1 MKEVQGD
8 SQNQLQEEKERLI
21 RCLKKSVKHLMEE
34 CVTKKTVHEE
44 SSNVSAVC
52 SSVDNCLQMGL
63 RRRSLGLFKTNS
75 SSALLQKISKECSE
89 AFAVM
94 KRIEEL
100 EKAGRTGSLSNSTG
114 SSGSDSTRSFTM
126 NKSLQ
131 SVDSSS
137 NLVASKSNRFFWIR
151 ISLFEKKLHKIISYL
166 VNHSERFYESDK
178 SIVGDPDLGPIF
190 ASLVVGPCALE
201 FSRVQQS
208 DSYWSDPPADELV
221 QRHRI
226 SSTSKLS
233 NTNTPTK
240 GILKKALSSQVSE
253 LEERRGSI
261 PFQAREYVES
271 LHQNRSSSLL
281 YGKNNVQVV
290 QSDWSDPQPGYLS
303 LHQMGDYVVVKWTPN
318 SLMDGGTGTSNGC
331 SSGQLSQS
339 ASWQQA
345 VTVNLNSILYM
356 HCHQDQG
363 GSGTL
368 VMVGVDGI
376 QYPPMNFPPG
386 DNLVTFLGCLEA
398 ALLPHGVLSPPLSSA
413 QGSLGA
419 PDPAVKRRGS
429 ISFRRKSKEGDVSKE
444 VEIKPKS
451 KDAVF
456 KIVYIDKKAGHDSL
470 QKTRSVDWFTNI
482 FHMNKKTSGSFST
495 STVESPVLVARDLL
509 EVPKDNVEPVE
520 PENLASIVMQRSPT
534 TPIKGLCNTMKKQ
547 IISRAFYG
555 WLGHCRH
562 AKTVRNHLQGLV
574 LPDHLSESEVYREGL
589 TEQAWAELKSKGLSC
604 VERQSEVYRRIYYGG
619 VDHALRREVWQY
631 LLGHLEWEDSVEDI
645 QRKESRLQSEYEGK
659 ISSWGALEAIVMQ
672 HDREVTAANIAR
684 LSLGKSSESTTS
696 LGIVND
702 VFSSIDGDQEILTQD
717 YPHSPTP
724 DRPSTITEVTEH
736 SSGDQ
741 QDRDKRTSNSS
752 EDFSTDQI
760 IFQKERK
767 SQKNSW
773 RSKVSASDEG
783 IEDLNEECS
792 SLCSHPGTLHLT
804 AMYKV
809 TTPSI
814 DSGNPDSSPP
824 DRNHLFMAER
834 MIERR
839 HSADTRLTS
848 SPDGKGPRSQTLSV
862 GEDLI
867 PNCEDLLM
875 PAPVSTCPSPA
886 SSEGGIY
893 TLDLLESFGLNLHR
907 IDKDVARCDRNHPY
921 FTQQQNLDK
930 LRNIVTTYVWENLE
944 IGYMQGMCD
953 LVAPLLVIMDDEM
966 VVYSCFQVLMK
977 RMIENFP
984 TGDQMDHNFA
994 NMRALMQVLD
1004 QSLYD
1009 NIQQNGDFSHFYF
1022 CYRWFLLDF
1031 KREFSY
1037 SSVYR
1042 VWETI
1047 WAACEVA
1054 SPQFYLFVALGLVE
1068 TYRDIIIDRNM
1079 DFTDIIKFFNEM
1091 AERHDDGDV
1100 LESARELVDQLREIA
1115 LDTDA

>member
-1 MKEVQGD
+1 MD

-34 CVTKKTVHEE
+34 SVTKKTVHEE

-52 SSVDNCLQMGL
+52 SSVDNCLQVGL

-75 SSALLQKISKECSE
+75 SSALLQKISKECGE
-89 AFAVM
+89 ALAVL

-100 EKAGRTGSLSNSTG
+100 EKSGRTGSLSNSTG
-114 SSGSDSTRSFTM
+114 SSGSESTRSFSM

-151 ISLFEKKLHKIISYL
+151 ISLFEKKLHRIISYL

-201 FSRVQQS
+201 FSRVHQS

-226 SSTSKLS
+226 SSTPKLS
-233 NTNTPTK
+233 HTNTPTK

-271 LHQNRSSSLL
+271 LHQNRTSALL

-290 QSDWSDPQPGYLS
+290 QSDWCDPQPGYLS
-303 LHQMGDYVVVKWTPN
+303 LHQIGNYVVLKWTPN
-318 SLMDGGTGTSNGC
+318 SLMDGGTGTANGC
-331 SSGQLSQS
+331 STGQATQS

-345 VTVNLNSILYM
+345 VTVNLHSILYM

-398 ALLPHGVLSPPLSSA
+398 ALLPLGILSPPLSSA
-413 QGSLGA
+413 QGSLGV
-419 PDPAVKRRGS
+419 PDQPAVKRRGS
-429 ISFRRKSKEGDVSKE
+429 ISFRRKSSKEAEVSKD
-444 VEIKPKS
+444 VEIKAKG

-456 KIVYIDKKAGHDSL
+456 KIVYVDKEAGHDSL

-482 FHMNKKTSGSFST
+482 FHMNKKTSGSFNN
-495 STVESPVLVARDLL
+495 STVESPVGVAGDLL
-509 EVPKDNVEPVE
+509 EVPAANVDVVE
-520 PENLASIVMQRSPT
+520 PENLASIAMQRSPT
-534 TPIKGLCNTMKKQ
+534 TPIKGLCNTMRNQ

-555 WLGHCRH
+555 WLGHSRH

-574 LPDHLSESEVYREGL
+574 LPDLPCESELYRAGL
-589 TEQAWAELKSKGLSC
+589 TEEVWAEMKLKGLNC
-604 VERQSEVYRRIYYGG
+604 EVRQAEVYRRIYYGG
-619 VDHALRREVWQY
+619 VAHPLRREVWQY
-631 LLGHLEWEDSVEDI
+631 LLGHLDWADTVEDI
-645 QRKESRLQSEYEGK
+645 QRKESRLQSEYESK

-672 HDREVTAANIAR
+672 RDREVTAANIAR

-696 LGIVND
+696 LGIAND
-702 VFSSIDGDQEILTQD
+702 VFNSIDSEQDMPTED

-760 IFQKERK
+760 MHQKERK

-773 RSKVSASDEG
+773 RSRVSASDEG
-783 IEDLNEECS
+783 IEDINEECS

-839 HSADTRLTS
+839 HSADTRLAR
-848 SPDGKGPRSQTLSV
+848 SPGSKEYRSQTLSV
-862 GEDLI
+862 GEELI
-867 PNCEDLLM
+867 PTCEDLLM

-893 TLDLLESFGLNLHR
+893 TMDLLESFGLNLHR
-907 IDKDVARCDRNHPY
+907 IDKDVARCDRNLPY

-944 IGYMQGMCD
+944 VGYMQGMCD
-953 LVAPLLVIMDDEM
+953 LVAPLLVIIDDEM
-966 VVYSCFQVLMK
+966 VVYSCFQFLMT

-1022 CYRWFLLDF
+1022 CYRW
-1031 KREFSY
+1031 
-1037 SSVYR
+1037 
-1042 VWETI
+1042 
-1047 WAACEVA
+1047 
-1054 SPQFYLFVALGLVE
+1054 
-1068 TYRDIIIDRNM
+1068 
-1079 DFTDIIKFFNEM
+1079 
-1091 AERHDDGDV
+1091 
-1100 LESARELVDQLREIA
+1100 
-1115 LDTDA
+1115 